1 MKKLTEDGAI
11 ANVSGNI
18 PGTGSPKTDSP
29 EDKNFAAAFVNKKK
43 NKSPVMTRPEKTL
56 KRNGL
61 QSFGEWFDLQRNT
74 DDPGHSD

>member
-18 PGTGSPKTDSP
+18 PGTGSPKTNSP
-29 EDKNFAAAFVNKKK
+29 EDINFAAAFVNKKNK
-43 NKSPVMTRPEKTL
+43 KSPVMTVDPL
-56 KRNGL
+56 KRKGL
-61 QSFGEWFDLQRNT
+61 KSFGEWFDLQRNT